1 MVSRRQK
8 YRTQNGMG
16 WTAALPGQVSEQF
29 IAFARDCH
37 RPVVDIG
44 CAYGVAA
51 IPAGAIAVDLE
62 IGHLRAMPP
71 ELPRVVGRFPELA
84 FRPGGLDAVHAS
96 NVLHFLT
103 GEELV
108 EGVRRMAEWLAPG
121 GKVFVQ
127 ASTPFQR
134 PFAGFLPE
142 FARRVAAGEAW
153 PGWVAETRRI
163 TKYSRLHQY
172 PASIHLLEETVLRR
186 LFSDWEIEYC
196 GYYRRHGL
204 PASLYGDGRESV
216 GLIARRG

>member
-1 MVSRRQK
+1 MISRRQK
-8 YRTQNGMG
+8 FRTRNGMG
-16 WTAALPGQVSEQF
+16 WTAAVPGQMSERF
-29 IAFARDCH
+29 IEYARSCG

-62 IGHLRAMPP
+62 ISHLMALPPAMDR
-71 ELPRVVGRFPELA
+71 LVAKFPELA
-84 FRPGGLDAVHAS
+84 FRAGSLGAVHAS

-108 EGVRRMAEWLAPG
+108 EGVRRMGEWLAPG
-121 GKVFVQ
+121 GRVFVQ

-142 FARRVAAGEAW
+142 YARRVEAGELW
-153 PGWVAETRRI
+153 PGWVAETRQI
-163 TKYSRLHQY
+163 TDYRRLHQY
-172 PASIHLLEETVLRR
+172 PASIHLLDEAVLRR
-186 LFSDWEIEYC
+186 LFAGWEIEYC

-204 PASLYGDGRESV
+204 PASLYWDGRESV
-216 GLIARRG
+216 GLIARRS

>member
-1 MVSRRQK
+1 
-8 YRTQNGMG
+8 
-16 WTAALPGQVSEQF
+16 
-29 IAFARDCH
+29 
-37 RPVVDIG
+37 
-44 CAYGVAA
+44 
-51 IPAGAIAVDLE
+51 
-62 IGHLRAMPP
+62 
-71 ELPRVVGRFPELA
+71 
-84 FRPGGLDAVHAS
+84 VHAS

-142 FARRVAAGEAW
+142 FARRVAAGDEW
-153 PGWVAETRRI
+153 PGWVAETQRI
-163 TKYSRLHQY
+163 TNYGRYISTRRRFICSTRGFYSGCFRIGKL
-172 PASIHLLEETVLRR
+172 STVATT
-186 LFSDWEIEYC
+186 
-196 GYYRRHGL
+196 RRHGL

>member
-16 WTAALPGQVSEQF
+16 WAAAVPGQVSEQF
-29 IAFARDCH
+29 IAFARGCH

-62 IGHLRAMPP
+62 MGHLRAMPP
-71 ELPRVVGRFPELA
+71 GVPRLVGRFPDLA
-84 FRPGGLDAVHAS
+84 FRPGSLDAVHAS

-108 EGVRRMAEWLAPG
+108 EGVRRMAEWLASG

-127 ASTPFQR
+127 ASTPFER
-134 PFAGFLPE
+134 PFARFLPE
-142 FARRVAAGEAW
+142 FARRLAAGEPW
-153 PGWVAETRRI
+153 PGWMAETRAFTDHR
-163 TKYSRLHQY
+163 RLHQV
-172 PASIHLLEETVLRR
+172 PAAIHLLEETVLRR
-186 LFSDWEIEYC
+186 LFSGWEIEYC

>member
-1 MVSRRQK
+1 MISRRQK

-16 WTAALPGQVSEQF
+16 WVAAVPGQVSEQF
-29 IAFARDCH
+29 IAFARGCR

-44 CAYGVAA
+44 CAYGVVAL
-51 IPAGAIAVDLE
+51 PAGAIAVDLE
-62 IGHLRAMPP
+62 IGHLRAIPL
-71 ELPRVVGRFPELA
+71 EVPRLVGRFPDLA
-84 FRPGGLDAVHAS
+84 FRPGSLDAVHAS

-142 FARRVAAGEAW
+142 FARRVAAGEEW
-153 PGWVAETRRI
+153 PGWVAETQRI
-163 TKYSRLHQY
+163 TNYGRLHQY
-172 PASIHLLEETVLRR
+172 PASIHLLDERVLHR

-204 PASLYGDGRESV
+204 PARLNRNRRESV
-216 GLIARRG
+216 GLSARRG